1 MTNICQYLAMHFLVS
16 EVLIWM
22 VVTFFKMASPKAV
35 CILFQALTA
44 HKVIENFP
52 YKLFW
57 NKGLNNLTV
66 ERTAAL

>member
-1 MTNICQYLAMHFLVS
+1 
-16 EVLIWM
+16 M